1 MDDPKKLDKYEECQ
15 HLEPFEKNWAMIAH
29 ASALLQFF
37 IPVLGGIIG
46 PFIVWVLKRDTSA
59 YVDDQAKEAINF
71 NITIFIYLVISLALV
86 YVLIGYI
93 LLPIIFLTWL
103 IFVLIAMINAS
114 NGKRYRYPLTI
125 HFIH

>member
-1 MDDPKKLDKYEECQ
+1 
-15 HLEPFEKNWAMIAH
+15 MIAH